1 MNFNIIIHAL
11 IIIFILHVII
21 INLDYTITIGNKI
34 NNPKNIENMTN
45 QKQIKNTEKNNE
57 SESLD
62 FLLGN
67 SKKNDAFQQ
76 KMNSYIKDIQLRKN
90 ETQNFDTKNEFPVL
104 AANSFLDNENTPN
117 FESNVADTPKFYK
130 INNNDDTSKFANS
143 YDNLN
148 ENELKQTS
156 LSSLKNNGIN
166 NNNNYNTNN
175 TNNTNIITKS
185 TNVGKDI
192 NISSNTVRQSEVNP
206 DNWSYKN
213 DLPMNGSPMN
223 GIVGFDGLESQ
234 YADFG
239 SFFKLETN
247 TKQPIETLPHDDL
260 RKPVV
265 YND

>member
-21 INLDYTITIGNKI
+21 INLDYTIIIGNKRNI
-34 NNPKNIENMTN
+34 PKNIENMTN
-45 QKQIKNTEKNNE
+45 QKQTKNIEKNNE
-57 SESLD
+57 TESLD
-62 FLLGN
+62 FLLKN

-76 KMNSYIKDIQLRKN
+76 KMNNYIKEIQVRKN
-90 ETQNFDTKNEFPVL
+90 ETQNFDTKNEFPVI

-130 INNNDDTSKFANS
+130 INNNDNTNKFANS

-156 LSSLKNNGIN
+156 LSSLKNNGN
-166 NNNNYNTNN
+166 GNGN
-175 TNNTNIITKS
+175 NNTNIINKS
-185 TNVGKDI
+185 SNIEKDI
-192 NISSNTVRQSEVNP
+192 SIASNTVRQSQVNP

-213 DLPMNGSPMN
+213 DFPMNGAPMN

>member
-21 INLDYTITIGNKI
+21 INLDYIINIGNKI
-34 NNPKNIENMTN
+34 NIPKNVENMTN

-67 SKKNDAFQQ
+67 SKKNDAFQK
-76 KMNSYIKDIQLRKN
+76 KMSNYIQDIQVRKN
-90 ETQNFDTKNEFPVL
+90 EIKDFDIKNEFPVI

-117 FESNVADTPKFYK
+117 FESNVANTPKFYK
-130 INNNDDTSKFANS
+130 INNNDDDASKFTNS

-148 ENELKQTS
+148 ENDLKQTS
-156 LSSLKNNGIN
+156 LSTLKNNN
-166 NNNNYNTNN
+166 
-175 TNNTNIITKS
+175 NIITKS

>member
-21 INLDYTITIGNKI
+21 INLDYTIIIGNKRNI
-34 NNPKNIENMTN
+34 PKNIENMTN
-45 QKQIKNTEKNNE
+45 QKQTKNIEKNNE

-76 KMNSYIKDIQLRKN
+76 KMNNYIKEIQVRKN
-90 ETQNFDTKNEFPVL
+90 ETQNFDTKNEFPVI

-156 LSSLKNNGIN
+156 LSSLKNNSN
-166 NNNNYNTNN
+166 NNNS
-175 TNNTNIITKS
+175 NIINKS
-185 TNVGKDI
+185 SNIEKDI
-192 NISSNTVRQSEVNP
+192 NIASNTVRQSQVNP

-213 DLPMNGSPMN
+213 DFPMNGAPMN

-239 SFFKLETN
+239 TFFKLETN

-260 RKPVV
+260 RKPIV
-265 YND
+265 YN

>member
-1 MNFNIIIHAL
+1 MFCGFSL
-11 IIIFILHVII
+11 I
-21 INLDYTITIGNKI
+21 NK
-34 NNPKNIENMTN
+34 T
-45 QKQIKNTEKNNE
+45 
-57 SESLD
+57 L
-62 FLLGN
+62 
-67 SKKNDAFQQ
+67 
-76 KMNSYIKDIQLRKN
+76 
-90 ETQNFDTKNEFPVL
+90 FDTKNEFPVI

-130 INNNDDTSKFANS
+130 INNNDNTNKFANS

-156 LSSLKNNGIN
+156 LSSLKNNGN
-166 NNNNYNTNN
+166 
-175 TNNTNIITKS
+175 NNTNIINKS
-185 TNVGKDI
+185 SNIEKDI
-192 NISSNTVRQSEVNP
+192 SIASNTVRQSQVNP

-213 DLPMNGSPMN
+213 DFPMNGAPMN

-265 YND
+265 YSD

>member
-21 INLDYTITIGNKI
+21 INLDYTIIIGNKRNI
-34 NNPKNIENMTN
+34 PKNIENMTN
-45 QKQIKNTEKNNE
+45 QKQTKNIEKNNE
-57 SESLD
+57 TESLD

-76 KMNSYIKDIQLRKN
+76 KMNNYIKEIQVRKN
-90 ETQNFDTKNEFPVL
+90 ETQNFDTKNEFPVI

-156 LSSLKNNGIN
+156 LSSLKNNSN
-166 NNNNYNTNN
+166 NSNNS
-175 TNNTNIITKS
+175 NIFNKS
-185 TNVGKDI
+185 SNVEKDI
-192 NISSNTVRQSEVNP
+192 NIASNTVRQSQVNP

-213 DLPMNGSPMN
+213 DFPMNGAPMN

-265 YND
+265 YSD

>member
-21 INLDYTITIGNKI
+21 INLDYTITIGNKRNI
-34 NNPKNIENMTN
+34 NQNIENMTN
-45 QKQIKNTEKNNE
+45 QKQTKNIEKNNE

-76 KMNSYIKDIQLRKN
+76 KMNNYIKEIQVRKN
-90 ETQNFDTKNEFPVL
+90 ETINFDTKNEFPVI

-117 FESNVADTPKFYK
+117 FESNVANTPKFYK

-156 LSSLKNNGIN
+156 LSTLKNNS
-166 NNNNYNTNN
+166 
-175 TNNTNIITKS
+175 NIINKV
-185 TNVGKDI
+185 NNIEKDI
-192 NISSNTVRQSEVNP
+192 NVASNTVRQSQVNP

-213 DLPMNGSPMN
+213 DFPMNGAPMN

-265 YND
+265 YSD

>member
-21 INLDYTITIGNKI
+21 INLDYTITIGNKR
-34 NNPKNIENMTN
+34 NIHENMAN
-45 QKQIKNTEKNNE
+45 QKQTKNIEKNNE
-57 SESLD
+57 TESLD

-76 KMNSYIKDIQLRKN
+76 KMNNYIKEIQVRKN
-90 ETQNFDTKNEFPVL
+90 ETQNFDTKNEFPVI

-156 LSSLKNNGIN
+156 LSSLKNNSN
-166 NNNNYNTNN
+166 NSNNSKIFN
-175 TNNTNIITKS
+175 KS
-185 TNVGKDI
+185 TNVEKDI
-192 NISSNTVRQSEVNP
+192 NIKNLKFAIFQFFLYEILKPHLMVNL
-206 DNWSYKN
+206 S
-213 DLPMNGSPMN
+213 
-223 GIVGFDGLESQ
+223 
-234 YADFG
+234 
-239 SFFKLETN
+239 
-247 TKQPIETLPHDDL
+247 
-260 RKPVV
+260 KPSCEDVCLQQLN
-265 YND
+265 YF

>member
-34 NNPKNIENMTN
+34 NNTKKIENMTN
-45 QKQIKNTEKNNE
+45 QKQFKIIEKNNE
-57 SESLD
+57 DDGLD

-67 SKKNDAFQQ
+67 NKKNDVFQK
-76 KMNSYIKDIQLRKN
+76 KMNDYIKDIQVKKN
-90 ETQNFDTKNEFPVL
+90 EIKEFDVKNEFPVIPS
-104 AANSFLDNENTPN
+104 NSFLDNENTPN

-130 INNNDDTSKFANS
+130 INTNDDTSKFPDI

-148 ENELKQTS
+148 ENDLKQTS
-156 LSSLKNNGIN
+156 LNTLKN
-166 NNNNYNTNN
+166 NNNNS
-175 TNNTNIITKS
+175 NIISNSKNIETKV
-185 TNVGKDI
+185 NV
-192 NISSNTVRQSEVNP
+192 SSNTVRQSQVNP

-213 DLPMNGSPMN
+213 DFPMNGASMN

-239 SFFKLETN
+239 SFFKLEN
-247 TKQPIETLPHDDL
+247 NSKQPIETLPHDDL

-265 YND
+265 YNN

>member
-21 INLDYTITIGNKI
+21 INLDYTISIGNKRNI
-34 NNPKNIENMTN
+34 LKNVENMTN
-45 QKQIKNTEKNNE
+45 QKQIKNIEKNNE

-76 KMNSYIKDIQLRKN
+76 KMNNYIKEIQIRKN
-90 ETQNFDTKNEFPVL
+90 ETQDFDTKNEFPVI
-104 AANSFLDNENTPN
+104 AANSFLDNDNTPN
-117 FESNVADTPKFYK
+117 FESNVANTPKFYK
-130 INNNDDTSKFANS
+130 INNNDDTSKYTNS

-156 LSSLKNNGIN
+156 LSSLKNNSSNNSNSN
-166 NNNNYNTNN
+166 NNNSNN
-175 TNNTNIITKS
+175 NIINKS
-185 TNVGKDI
+185 TNIEKDI
-192 NISSNTVRQSEVNP
+192 NIASNTVRQSQVNP

-213 DLPMNGSPMN
+213 DFPMNGAAMN

>member
-21 INLDYTITIGNKI
+21 INLDYTITIGNKRNI
-34 NNPKNIENMTN
+34 NQNVENMTN
-45 QKQIKNTEKNNE
+45 QKQTKNIEKNNE

-76 KMNSYIKDIQLRKN
+76 KMNNYIKEIEVRKN
-90 ETQNFDTKNEFPVL
+90 ETINFDTKNEFPVI

-156 LSSLKNNGIN
+156 LSTLKNNSNKSN
-166 NNNNYNTNN
+166 NSNSNNSNIFNKVNN
-175 TNNTNIITKS
+175 IE
-185 TNVGKDI
+185 KDI
-192 NISSNTVRQSEVNP
+192 NIASNTVRQSQVNP

-213 DLPMNGSPMN
+213 DFPMNGAPMN

-265 YND
+265 YSD

>member
-21 INLDYTITIGNKI
+21 INLDYTIIIGNKRNI
-34 NNPKNIENMTN
+34 PKNIENMTN
-45 QKQIKNTEKNNE
+45 QKQTKNIEKNNE

-76 KMNSYIKDIQLRKN
+76 KMNNYIKEIQVRKN
-90 ETQNFDTKNEFPVL
+90 ETKDFDTKNEFPVI

-148 ENELKQTS
+148 ENDLKQTS
-156 LSSLKNNGIN
+156 LSTLKNNS
-166 NNNNYNTNN
+166 
-175 TNNTNIITKS
+175 NIFNKS
-185 TNVGKDI
+185 TNVEKDI
-192 NISSNTVRQSEVNP
+192 NIASNTVRQSQVNP

-213 DLPMNGSPMN
+213 DFPMNGAPMN

-265 YND
+265 YSD

>member
-21 INLDYTITIGNKI
+21 INLDYTITIGNKR
-34 NNPKNIENMTN
+34 NIHENMAN
-45 QKQIKNTEKNNE
+45 QKQTKNIEKNNE
-57 SESLD
+57 TESLD

-76 KMNSYIKDIQLRKN
+76 KMNNYIKEIQVRKN
-90 ETQNFDTKNEFPVL
+90 ETQNFDTKNEFPVI

-156 LSSLKNNGIN
+156 LSSLKNNSN
-166 NNNNYNTNN
+166 NSNNSKIFN
-175 TNNTNIITKS
+175 KS
-185 TNVGKDI
+185 TNVEKDI
-192 NISSNTVRQSEVNP
+192 NIASNTVRQSQVNP

-213 DLPMNGSPMN
+213 DFPMNGAPMN

>member
-21 INLDYTITIGNKI
+21 INLDYTIIIGNKRNI
-34 NNPKNIENMTN
+34 PKNIENMTN
-45 QKQIKNTEKNNE
+45 QKQTKNIEKNNE

-76 KMNSYIKDIQLRKN
+76 KMNNYIKEIQVRKN
-90 ETQNFDTKNEFPVL
+90 ETQNFDTKNEFPVI

-156 LSSLKNNGIN
+156 LSSLKNNSN
-166 NNNNYNTNN
+166 NNNS
-175 TNNTNIITKS
+175 NIINKS
-185 TNVGKDI
+185 SNIEKDI
-192 NISSNTVRQSEVNP
+192 NIASNTVRQSQVNP

-213 DLPMNGSPMN
+213 DFPMNGAPMN

-265 YND
+265 YSD

>member
-1 MNFNIIIHAL
+1 MNINIIIHEL

-21 INLDYTITIGNKI
+21 INLDYTIIIGNKRNI
-34 NNPKNIENMTN
+34 PKNIENMTN
-45 QKQIKNTEKNNE
+45 QKQTKNIEKNNE

-76 KMNSYIKDIQLRKN
+76 KMNNYIKEIQVRKN
-90 ETQNFDTKNEFPVL
+90 ETKDFDTKNEFPVI

-148 ENELKQTS
+148 ENDLKQTS
-156 LSSLKNNGIN
+156 LSTLKNNS
-166 NNNNYNTNN
+166 
-175 TNNTNIITKS
+175 NIFNKS
-185 TNVGKDI
+185 TNVEKDI
-192 NISSNTVRQSEVNP
+192 NIASNTVRQSQVNP

-213 DLPMNGSPMN
+213 DFPMNGAPMN

>member
-21 INLDYTITIGNKI
+21 INLDYTITIGNKRNI
-34 NNPKNIENMTN
+34 NQNIENMTN
-45 QKQIKNTEKNNE
+45 QKQTKNIEKNNE

-76 KMNSYIKDIQLRKN
+76 KMNNYIKEIQVRKN
-90 ETQNFDTKNEFPVL
+90 ETINFDTKNEFPVI

-117 FESNVADTPKFYK
+117 FESNVANTPKFYK

-156 LSSLKNNGIN
+156 LSTLKNNS
-166 NNNNYNTNN
+166 
-175 TNNTNIITKS
+175 NIINKV
-185 TNVGKDI
+185 NNIEKDI
-192 NISSNTVRQSEVNP
+192 NIASNTVRQSQVNP

-213 DLPMNGSPMN
+213 DFPMNGAPMN

-265 YND
+265 YSD

>member
-1 MNFNIIIHAL
+1 MNINIIIHEL

-21 INLDYTITIGNKI
+21 INLDYTIIIGNKRNI
-34 NNPKNIENMTN
+34 PKNIENMTN
-45 QKQIKNTEKNNE
+45 QKQTKNIEKNNE

-76 KMNSYIKDIQLRKN
+76 KMNNYIKEIQVRKN
-90 ETQNFDTKNEFPVL
+90 ETKDFDTKNEFPVI

-148 ENELKQTS
+148 ENDLKQTS
-156 LSSLKNNGIN
+156 LSTLKNNS
-166 NNNNYNTNN
+166 
-175 TNNTNIITKS
+175 NIFNKS
-185 TNVGKDI
+185 TNVEKDI
-192 NISSNTVRQSEVNP
+192 NIASNTVRQSQVNP

-213 DLPMNGSPMN
+213 DFPMNGAPMN

-265 YND
+265 YSD